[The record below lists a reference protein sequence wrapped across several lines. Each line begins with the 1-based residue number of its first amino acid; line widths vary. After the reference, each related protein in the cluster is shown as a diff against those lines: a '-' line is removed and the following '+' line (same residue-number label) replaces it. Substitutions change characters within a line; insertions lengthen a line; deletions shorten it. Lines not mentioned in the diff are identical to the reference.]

1 MLELFLVTS
10 CFHIGQDGL
19 NEINPG
25 IIAKDEHLV
34 AGAYY
39 NSFKRVSVLAGG
51 YKQWEHNDWEYGLV
65 YGGVTGY
72 SEKWTVL
79 GVTSFVAPY
88 ISYDFNGV
96 KPTVLLLG
104 NAVTFSVGYS
114 F

>member
-1 MLELFLVTS
+1 MLELFFVTS

-25 IIAKDEHLV
+25 IIAKDEQLV

-39 NSFKRVSVLAGG
+39 NSFKRASVLAGG

-72 SEKWTVL
+72 NEKWTVL

-88 ISYDFNGV
+88 VSYDFNGV
-96 KPTVLLLG
+96 KPTVLLMG
-104 NAVTFSVGYS
+104 NAVTFSVGIEL
-114 F
+114 